1 MVDFWRVVKW
11 WDVWQLRILVMGS
24 LGFQWFLLL
33 AAPMRNY
40 TIPRWFRTCIWL
52 AYITADALAI
62 YALATLFNRHAR
74 ASSSCDYAANK
85 TSLEVLW
92 APLLLIY
99 LGGREEIT
107 AYNIEDNELW
117 TRHTVTLVSQ
127 VTVALY
133 AFSKSWTSHNDRRLL
148 LSAILLFIVG
158 IISFCEKPWSLRR
171 ASINRLVAMSS
182 LMKGERKSPTGWQW
196 CFTELDD
203 KYKCWRARR
212 RGNAPILSQG
222 DKVQMMLSDLSLYAA
237 KVTLEIR
244 KKKGSDTEEQ
254 QQEILEPLIVGEA
267 KMKPWLRRAFGLIYT
282 RATSSLMKGERK
294 SPTGWQWC
302 FTELDDKYKCW
313 RARRRGNA
321 PILSQGDKVQMML
334 SDLSLYAAK
343 VTLEIRK
350 SVRAHLHPGL
360 PGMPRPAGP
369 VPVHRCHHALRH
381 EPQAR
386 VPQGRCQDNLH
397 SPVLHLGDRCLRL
410 ADQREHVLAHVV
422 PGQNPGTVRESP
434 GVQPHRLGAPD
445 HEASHRAA
453 AQVRQAHGLQGR
465 LLPATERQP
474 LPSDFITTELVS
486 ISRRVENAD
495 FSTYRNFTK
504 GYWTLRPALREIC
517 RTRTEIKR
525 SLRSSPFDASVLLWH
540 MATDLCFRCKP
551 PENFNI
557 RPAGAEVVREVCTEA
572 ISNYMAYLLHFQPEM
587 LMTGSRQHLF
597 TEATK
602 HMARILAKVDEGSS
616 IRHRLEDKHEK
627 LDDASLEKITEEAA
641 KLANDPPNVRYILI
655 HDACKL
661 AKELMSIED
670 DDTRWHLMYRVWV
683 GMLCYSA
690 SMCRGY
696 LHAKSLGEGGEFLS
710 YVWLIISL
718 TGTKT
723 LADKLQMPE
732 PEAEVPKEEEATTT
746 TTTMPPMNNGEEQE
760 GKPEATTSST
770 LETEEELAQ
779 LFRI

>member
-1 MVDFWRVVKW
+1 MVDFWRAVKW

-182 LMKGERKSPTGWQW
+182 LMKGERKSPSGWQW

-244 KKKGSDTEEQ
+244 KKKGSGTEEE
-254 QQEILEPLIVGEA
+254 QQEILERLIVGEA

-282 RATSSLMKGERK
+282 RANVIFTPAYLACHVLLVPSLYIAVITLFATSHKHEYHRADVKITYILL
-294 SPTGWQWC
+294 C
-302 FTELDDKYKCW
+302 FTSVIDVFGLLISESMYWLMS
-313 RARRRGNA
+313 
-321 PILSQGDKVQMML
+321 SQ
-334 SDLSLYAAK
+334 AK
-343 VTLEIRK
+343 IPALCEN
-350 SVRAHLHPGL
+350 L
-360 PGMPRPAGP
+360 PGYNLIDSVLRTMRPRTGP
-369 VPVHRCHHALRH
+369 L
-381 EPQAR
+381 
-386 VPQGRCQDNLH
+386 
-397 SPVLHLGDRCLRL
+397 LRL
-410 ADQREHVLAHVV
+410 AK
-422 PGQNPGTVRESP
+422 
-434 GVQPHRLGAPD
+434 RLGYK
-445 HEASHRAA
+445 E
-453 AQVRQAHGLQGR
+453 GYF
-465 LLPATERQP
+465 RQP
-474 LPSDFITTELVS
+474 RDSLYRSVSDFITTELVS
-486 ISRRVENAD
+486 ISSRVENAD

-602 HMARILAKVDEGSS
+602 HMARILAKVDEGGIN
-616 IRHRLEDKHEK
+616 IRHKLEDKQK

-641 KLANDPPNVRYILI
+641 KLADDPPNVRYILI

-661 AKELMSIED
+661 AKELMGIE

-746 TTTMPPMNNGEEQE
+746 TTTMPPMNNGGEQE

-770 LETEEELAQ
+770 LETEEQLAQ

>member
-1 MVDFWRVVKW
+1 MAGGIWRAVLW
-11 WDVWQLRILVMGS
+11 WDGWQLRILVLGS

-74 ASSSCDYAANK
+74 ASSRCDYAAK
-85 TSLEVLW
+85 ETSLEVLW

-133 AFSKSWTSHNDRRLL
+133 AFYKSWTGANDRKLL

-182 LMKGERKSPTGWQW
+182 LMKGERKSPSGWQW

-203 KYKCWRARR
+203 RYKCWKARPQ
-212 RGNAPILSQG
+212 GNAPILSQG

-244 KKKGSDTEEQ
+244 KKGTD
-254 QQEILEPLIVGEA
+254 QEILEPLIVGED
-267 KMKPWLRRAFGLIYT
+267 KMKPWLRQAFGLIYT
-282 RATSSLMKGERK
+282 RANVIFTPAYLACHVLLVPSLYIAAIMLFATSHKHEYYKTDVKITYILL
-294 SPTGWQWC
+294 C
-302 FTELDDKYKCW
+302 FTSVLD
-313 RARRRGNA
+313 
-321 PILSQGDKVQMML
+321 IF
-334 SDLSLYAAK
+334 
-343 VTLEIRK
+343 
-350 SVRAHLHPGL
+350 GL
-360 PGMPRPAGP
+360 LISETMYW
-369 VPVHRCHHALRH
+369 LMSSK
-381 EPQAR
+381 AR
-386 VPQGRCQDNLH
+386 VPALCENLPGYNLID
-397 SPVLHLGDRCLRL
+397 SVLRTMRPCTGSLLKL
-410 ADQREHVLAHVV
+410 AKRMGYKE
-422 PGQNPGTVRESP
+422 GYF
-434 GVQPHRLGAPD
+434 
-445 HEASHRAA
+445 
-453 AQVRQAHGLQGR
+453 
-465 LLPATERQP
+465 RQP
-474 LPSDFITTELVS
+474 KHSLYGSVSDFITAELVS
-486 ISRRVENAD
+486 VASRVENAD
-495 FSTYRNFTK
+495 FSTFRSFSR
-504 GYWTLRPALREIC
+504 GYWNLRPVLRDMC
-517 RTRTEIKR
+517 RTRKKIHR

-540 MATDLCFRCKP
+540 IATDLCFRCKP
-551 PENFNI
+551 PENFSH
-557 RPAGAEVVREVCTEA
+557 RPPQGQVVRDVCTEA
-572 ISNYMAYLLHFQPEM
+572 ISNYMAYLLNFQPEM
-587 LMTGSRQHLF
+587 LMTGTRQHLF

-602 HMARILAKVDEGSS
+602 HMERIIAKADEDG
-616 IRHRLEDKHEK
+616 IVKHKLEDNKQEHK
-627 LDDASLEKITEEAA
+627 LDDARLGKITEEAK
-641 KLANDPPNVRYILI
+641 KLAKDPNGRYTLV

-661 AKELMSIED
+661 AKELMGIDEE
-670 DDTRWHLMYRVWV
+670 TRWHLMYRVWV

-718 TGTKT
+718 TGSKT

-732 PEAEVPKEEEATTT
+732 PEAEDNNLSETKTTT
-746 TTTMPPMNNGEEQE
+746 PMNGGEQE
-760 GKPEATTSST
+760 GKTPEATSSA
-770 LETEEELAQ
+770 LVETEEERLA
-779 LFRI
+779 RIFG